1 MRYSV
6 LLVST
11 GGAESLEFVDV
22 ELGEGGWEVRS
33 ALEWARVRAL
43 VADGVSQH
51 EICPS
56 LGNQPA
62 DGQASGRGRWAA
74 ALRARAGRL
83 DARSVGG
90 GDPGAVE
97 ECPQIK
103 APRVTEA
110 LRDDYG
116 YAGSVDLVRKRMA
129 ALRAASGRRSAR
141 ATGRDK

>member
-51 EICPS
+51 EIVRR
-56 LGNQPA
+56 LGINRRTVKRLAEA
-62 DGQASGRGRWAA
+62 DGPPRYERVPAGSMLDPLEAVIR
-74 ALRARAGRL
+74 ALW
-83 DARSVGG
+83 RSV
-90 GDPGAVE
+90 
-97 ECPQIK
+97 
-103 APRVTEA
+103 
-110 LRDDYG
+110 
-116 YAGSVDLVRKRMA
+116 
-129 ALRAASGRRSAR
+129 RRSR
-141 ATGRDK
+141 RRG